1 MSRAWPNLLHVAV
14 SGAGHFVPN
23 SDRQSCKLNSRS
35 LNLIEGCVFFFFF
48 WVKRL
53 APLVMLLNR
62 YPR

>member
-14 SGAGHFVPN
+14 SGAAHFVPN

-35 LNLIEGCVFFFFF
+35 PESDRRLFL
-48 WVKRL
+48 VKRL

>member
-14 SGAGHFVPN
+14 SGAAHFVPN

-35 LNLIEGCVFFFFF
+35 PESDRRLCFSFFL
-48 WVKRL
+48 VKRL